1 MKKQFNVLRIIF
13 VVILMLP
20 LVIAWLPS
28 QLFENLV
35 PTSFTESGYL
45 KSLFSSFQ
53 ELSIT
58 LVATM
63 LFAMVISV
71 ALGYVSVLSMKV
83 GRGFSNILN
92 AVESIPSILV
102 ALFCYAPVSGV
113 LARTA
118 GSASTMMSLFVFVLA
133 ATATTLPEAVRSIAI
148 PLTDLYNRKYS
159 LSFRSY
165 GFPKHR
171 ILAVLMNTGLMRNAL
186 KRVAAGILLKTL
198 VLDCSFGFIIQLGLG
213 SYGTPAH
220 LSPGALIAA
229 NRDAV
234 LEGGTPILF
243 WLPSVLL
250 IAISVA
256 FLLMLNDIKEDAE

>member
-1 MKKQFNVLRIIF
+1 MKKLSKVLKIVFVII
-13 VVILMLP
+13 LALP
-20 LVIAWLPS
+20 LLLAWLP
-28 QLFENLV
+28 Q
-35 PTSFTESGYL
+35 SFFMNFMPVSMDSYF
-45 KSLFSSFQ
+45 KSLMLSFQ

-58 LVATM
+58 LVAT
-63 LFAMVISV
+63 LVFAMIISV
-71 ALGYVSVLSMKV
+71 LLGYVSVLSMKV

-113 LARTA
+113 LASTA
-118 GSASTMMSLFVFVLA
+118 GSTSMMLSLLVFVLA

-165 GFPKHR
+165 GFTKSR
-171 ILAVLMNTGLMRNAL
+171 ILAVLMKTDLMRTTL

-198 VLDCSFGFIIQLGLG
+198 VLDCSCGFVIQVGFG
-213 SYGTPAH
+213 SNGTPAH

-229 NRDAV
+229 NRQT
-234 LEGGTPILF
+234 LYEGYSDPSLYF
-243 WLPSVLL
+243 WLPSILL

-256 FLLMLNDIKEDAE
+256 FLIMLNDNKEKA

>member
-1 MKKQFNVLRIIF
+1 MKKLSKVLKIIC
-13 VVILMLP
+13 VIILALP
-20 LVIAWLPS
+20 LLLAWLPAS
-28 QLFENLV
+28 CFSKFIPDSMTNY
-35 PTSFTESGYL
+35 FN
-45 KSLFSSFQ
+45 SLLLSFQ

-58 LVATM
+58 LASTLV
-63 LFAMVISV
+63 FAMVISV

-113 LARTA
+113 LARTSGA
-118 GSASTMMSLFVFVLA
+118 ASTMVSLFVFVLA
-133 ATATTLPEAVRSIAI
+133 ATATTLPEAVRSISI
-148 PLTDLYNRKYS
+148 PLTDVYNRKYS